1 MAESFART
9 IAAAL
14 RPTPT
19 NTRAPPHLLRPTPRS
34 VTFPVI
40 RSMSSSSTGPSL
52 EESVKKTVK
61 EHPVVVYSKT
71 WCSYSMEVKALLE
84 RLGVEPHVI
93 ELDQLGSE
101 GRELQDALETVTG
114 QFTVPNVFIGG
125 KHIGGC
131 TDTLDLYHKGELTN
145 LLGELNLS
153 KESSE
158 QS

>member
-1 MAESFART
+1 MAESIGRA
-9 IAAAL
+9 ISAVL

-19 NTRAPPHLLRPTPRS
+19 SARAPPNLLRPARRS
-34 VTFPVI
+34 MAFPAI
-40 RSMSSSSTGPSL
+40 RAMSSSSSGASF

-71 WCSYSMEVKALLE
+71 WCPYSMEVKALLD

-93 ELDQLGSE
+93 ELDELGSQ
-101 GRELQDALETVTG
+101 GSELQDALGTVTG

-131 TDTLDLYHKGELTN
+131 TDTFDLHRKGELTN

-153 KESSE
+153 KENSD

>member
-1 MAESFART
+1 MAESIGRA
-9 IAAAL
+9 ISVVL
-14 RPTPT
+14 RPSLT
-19 NTRAPPHLLRPTPRS
+19 NARSPPNLLRPARRS
-34 VTFPVI
+34 VAFPVI
-40 RSMSSSSTGPSL
+40 RSMSSSSSGPSL

-71 WCSYSMEVKALLE
+71 WCPYSMEVKALLE

-93 ELDQLGSE
+93 ELDELGSQ
-101 GRELQDALETVTG
+101 GRELQDALGTVTG

-131 TDTLDLYHKGELTN
+131 TDTFDLHRKGELTG
-145 LLGELNLS
+145 LLGELNIS
-153 KESSE
+153 EGNSE